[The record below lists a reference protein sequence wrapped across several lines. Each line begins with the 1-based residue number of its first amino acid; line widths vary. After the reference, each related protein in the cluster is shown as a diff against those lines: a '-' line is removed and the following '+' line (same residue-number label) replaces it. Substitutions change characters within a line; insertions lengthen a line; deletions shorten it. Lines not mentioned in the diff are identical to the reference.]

1 VNIKSCGA
9 VFAGAVAVPMLAAVN
24 FVATTPAHATTP
36 VRATTH
42 ATAAVR
48 SESTRTLLRQLN
60 VGIEHPAGYQRT
72 KFPLWDSQGG
82 GCDTRDRVLITEAV
96 VKPDVSSTCE
106 LTGGRW
112 RSPYDGIRTRNPS
125 TFDVDHLV
133 PLAEA
138 WQSGAW
144 RWSTARRE
152 AYANDLG
159 YGPDLVAVS
168 AHANRSKG
176 DSEPSEYLPPRT
188 AFDCRY
194 EAWWVAVKW
203 RWQLK
208 VDASEKS
215 WLARHLRRCGW
226 PRVTAPSRPGSSG
239 PHSSRGGAR
248 ITTVYF
254 DSPGSDQGTNSS
266 INAEYVR
273 IKNTSRHR
281 ITLTGW
287 TVHDSGKVHNYR
299 FGRLTLDPSA
309 TVTLHSG
316 VGHNGPHARYW
327 GEHEYVWNNDGDRAT
342 LANAVGRRVDSCG
355 YTAADDPQVRC

>member
-1 VNIKSCGA
+1 VNIDLSRA
-9 VFAGAVAVPMLAAVN
+9 VIAAAIAVPTLSTVSCI
-24 FVATTPAHATTP
+24 ATTPAHATT
-36 VRATTH
+36 RAH
-42 ATAAVR
+42 ATAQPTA
-48 SESTRTLLRQLN
+48 TARTASSRGLLRQLT
-60 VGIEHPAGYQRT
+60 VRDEHPVGYQRT

-96 VKPDVSSTCE
+96 VRPHVSRTCD
-106 LTGGRW
+106 LSGGRW

-125 TFDVDHLV
+125 TFDIDHLV

-203 RWQLK
+203 RWQLT
-208 VDASEKS
+208 VDTNERS
-215 WLARHLRRCGW
+215 WLTRHLRGCGW
-226 PRVTAPSRPGSSG
+226 PRVPAPSRPGGTG
-239 PHSSRGGAR
+239 PRASRGGAR
-248 ITTVYF
+248 ITSIYF
-254 DSPGSDQGTNSS
+254 DSPGSDHGSNSS

-273 IKNTSRHR
+273 IKNTTRHR

-287 TVHDSGKVHNYR
+287 TVHDSGRVHNYR
-299 FGRLTLDPSA
+299 FRRLTLDPSA

-316 VGHNGPHARYW
+316 VGHNGAHVRYW

-342 LANAVGRRVDSCG
+342 LANADGRRVDSCG

>member
-1 VNIKSCGA
+1 MNIT
-9 VFAGAVAVPMLAAVN
+9 AGRAILAAAMAVPMLSAVN
-24 FVATTPAHATTP
+24 CIAATPAQA
-36 VRATTH
+36 
-42 ATAAVR
+42 ATATQATAR
-48 SESTRTLLRQLN
+48 TASTRTLLRQLTLRP
-60 VGIEHPAGYQRT
+60 EHPTGYQRT

-96 VKPDVSSTCE
+96 VEPDVSSTCD

-125 TFDVDHLV
+125 TFDIDHLV

-188 AFDCRY
+188 AFDCTY

-203 RWQLK
+203 RWQLN

-215 WLARHLRRCGW
+215 WLTRHLRGCGW
-226 PRVTAPSRPGSSG
+226 PRVVAPSRPGSPASH
-239 PHSSRGGAR
+239 PSRSGAR
-248 ITTVYF
+248 ITAVYF
-254 DSPGSDQGTNSS
+254 DSPGSDQGSNSS

-273 IKNTSRHR
+273 IKNTTRHR

-316 VGHNGPHARYW
+316 VGHNGPHVRYW

-342 LANAVGRRVDSCG
+342 LANAAGRRVDSCG
-355 YTAADDPQVRC
+355 YTAADDPQVHC